1 MVHIPLRVF
10 LEELPHRERRYTL
23 CISVSCHLEKLE
35 LTSYYM
41 ISPVEESELMC
52 WSLMVV

>member
-1 MVHIPLRVF
+1 
-10 LEELPHRERRYTL
+10 
-23 CISVSCHLEKLE
+23 
-35 LTSYYM
+35 M